1 MNCLPNIS
9 TTVLIISFGETPH
22 HTLILHN
29 SMLHHHCPHCT
40 LEQSGSQRLNNLS
53 KAQESKVTV
62 VNGGDCPEKGSGQE
76 CPKPK
81 RPIKLTK
88 NAKDPFTLGKSQ
100 AQTVMR

>member
-1 MNCLPNIS
+1 MEKHITHLFF
-9 TTVLIISFGETPH
+9 TTPCYITIVPIVH
-22 HTLILHN
+22 QN
-29 SMLHHHCPHCT
+29 N
-40 LEQSGSQRLNNLS
+40 QGSERLNTLS

-81 RPIKLTK
+81 RPTKLTK

-100 AQTVMR
+100 AQTAMR